1 MAQVKLQIDFV
12 QRSSRGLF
20 YTPALYMHDI
30 WYHFSLFLF
39 WVLLQENKQS
49 KVACNKSWF
58 VPVCKINQETLDKL
72 FSPPLGKA
80 TGTRRKK
87 KRANNDKEREYICR
101 QTRNL
106 ELPNP
111 PFS

>member
-49 KVACNKSWF
+49 KVACKKSWF
-58 VPVCKINQETLDKL
+58 VPVCKNQETLDKL
-72 FSPPLGKA
+72 FSPPPGKA

-87 KRANNDKEREYICR
+87 KKELTMTKKENTFVDKHV
-101 QTRNL
+101 T
-106 ELPNP
+106 
-111 PFS
+111 